1 MKSLRLLLFP
11 LFLLVTN
18 SIYAQVVVVRVQGEG
33 DTFYAAQMEASRR
46 AMMLVL
52 PQLVSV
58 DRLTINQDVT
68 NTILSSVTGYI
79 EKFEVIRESKN
90 GGQVTIDANLTIST
104 QAIKQF
110 NSLLMP
116 DGGLS
121 VSGSTI
127 MAEFAREEAQSKFL
141 NNYLSRSFRGVPNA
155 AIDFKILK
163 LERDASSNSQI
174 NIYVEGKFRP
184 EFLESVANSLRAINC
199 SAIRD
204 AKNCNLSLSV
214 SKHSMGKSI
223 FGQDKD
229 EWDIQRIEMSSNPP
243 NGYDMLYL
251 IMRATD
257 QRNYGTVN
265 WKLIGRILF
274 KDSLNQYVQD
284 SIDPRFLAG
293 LEFEFGLPINWTC
306 PYQFSNSNCK
316 VNISGKP
323 FTVKIPF
330 DPKSFGEPFNRVSSM
345 EISSYINRNFDWLDR
360 GGDAQR
366 SYNIIC
372 DDLVDYLQIHYK
384 NDGELSSNSVSLPR
398 GCKTGYYHATE
409 RRITNAVQY

>member
-1 MKSLRLLLFP
+1 MKFLRLSLLF
-11 LFLLVTN
+11 LFIIETN
-18 SIYAQVVVVRVQGEG
+18 SVYAQVVVVRAQGEG

-79 EKFEVIRESKN
+79 EKFDVIRESKN
-90 GGQVTIDANLTIST
+90 GGQVTIDANITIST

-116 DGGLS
+116 DGGLL

-127 MAEFAREEAQSKFL
+127 MSEFAREEAQSKFL

-163 LERDASSNSQI
+163 LERDDSWNSKI

-184 EFLESVANSLRAINC
+184 EFLESVASSLKAINC

-204 AKNCNLSLSV
+204 VKNCNLSLSV

-229 EWDIQRIEMSSNPP
+229 KWDIRSIEMSSNPP
-243 NGYDMLYL
+243 NNYDMLRL
-251 IMRATD
+251 LMHVL
-257 QRNYGTVN
+257 NYNQGFG
-265 WKLIGRILF
+265 KLIGRIVF
-274 KDSLNQYVQD
+274 KDSLNQYIQD
-284 SIDPRFLAG
+284 SIDPRTLAG
-293 LEFEFGLPINWTC
+293 LEFEFRLPINYTC
-306 PYQFSNSNCK
+306 PSQFTCNID
-316 VNISGKP
+316 ISGKP

-330 DPKSFGEPFNRVSSM
+330 DPKSFGESFNRVSSM
-345 EISSYINRNFDWLDR
+345 EISSYVNRSYAN
-360 GGDAQR
+360 R
-366 SYNIIC
+366 SLLYNIIC

-384 NDGELSSNSVSLPR
+384 NDVELSTNSVPLPK
-398 GCKTGYYHATE
+398 GCKTGWYHDIE
-409 RRITNAVQY
+409 RRITNTVQY